1 MYYLTVTNLP
11 SVKHTIV
18 VVDPGVVNIT
28 EDYIQQQCATSLNVA
43 GGDCDDECSFK
54 NDIAEGLLFSHAS
67 IMSVSFGIL
76 LPVGAMLAAS
86 GSPFAHKIFQP
97 GGIVLAIVG
106 YGLVLAYIEVEDKR
120 HFNTVHSF
128 VGFFLIMLI
137 LVMPF
142 IRLRRELHYVHR
154 KCGVVIVFYG
164 MINVLLVRVFVF
176 KDLV

>member
-11 SVKHTIV
+11 SVNHTIV

-28 EDYIQQQCATSLNVA
+28 EDYIQQQCASSLNAA
-43 GGDCDDECSFK
+43 GRDCDECSFR
-54 NDIAEGLLFSHAS
+54 NDITEGLLFSHAS
-67 IMSVSFGIL
+67 VMSVSFGVL

-106 YGLVLAYIEVEDKR
+106 YGLVLAYIEVEEKR

-128 VGFFLIMLI
+128 VGFFLILLI

-142 IRLRRELHYVHR
+142 IRLRRELHHIHR

-164 MINVLLVRVFVF
+164 MINVLLVRIFEF
-176 KDLV
+176 KDLF